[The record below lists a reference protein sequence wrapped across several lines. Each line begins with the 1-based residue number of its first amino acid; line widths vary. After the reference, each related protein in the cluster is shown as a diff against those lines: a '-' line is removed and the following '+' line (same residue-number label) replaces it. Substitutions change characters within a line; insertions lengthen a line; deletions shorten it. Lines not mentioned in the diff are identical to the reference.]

1 MFFGVYTSSTDVAA
15 IEIESDQIYW
25 YDYLSSS
32 YRYDIRTTQVL
43 RDPSAWYHIMCVLD
57 TTQAT
62 SSNRN
67 KIYING
73 SLVTALTT
81 ATYPTQNLDGK
92 FNTAVQHSI
101 GTEGSNLRLF
111 LDAYQTETYFIDGQA
126 LTPSSFGFN
135 SSDTGVWSPKQYT
148 GPFGTNGFY
157 VNFSDNSN
165 TTAAT
170 LGKDYSGNGNNW
182 TPNNFS
188 VTAGA
193 GNDSLVDSP
202 TAYGTDTGVGGE
214 VRGNYCTLNP
224 AVPFYA
230 NSILNGNLQF
240 TNTQAGTWASANSTI
255 AVTSGKWYWE
265 ATVTTLGGAAII
277 GISAPNT
284 IHGSTALG
292 QIANDYAYL
301 WNGDKQGNAGSAS
314 AYGATYTTGDV
325 IGVALDLDAGTLV
338 FYKNN
343 SSQGTAFSSLSG
355 TFCPAVS
362 NFNSGVVNLNFG
374 QRAFAYTAP
383 SGFKALVTTNLPTP
397 TIGATSTTQA
407 NDYFDINLWTGTG
420 ATNTITNSGSMQPD
434 FVWIKSRSTANS
446 HRLFDAVRGATKTLS
461 SNDTAA
467 EATESDSL
475 TSFNSNGFTLG
486 ADTSG
491 GGVNVSTRSYV
502 GWQWNAGGS
511 NATNTSGTITS
522 TVRANTT
529 SGFSVVGYTGTGV
542 NATVGHGLGVAPS
555 MVIVKCRN
563 NAGQWWPVWHT
574 SLTSGAYIL
583 ALQRTDAQGSYP
595 NIFNSTIPTSSV
607 FSVGT
612 SGDSNGSTFTYV
624 AYCFAPVAGYSAFG
638 SYTGNGSAD
647 GAFIYTGFR
656 PRFILFKESSA
667 SGNDWYIFDSVRSTY
682 NVATNRLFPNS
693 SAAEATNFNTLD
705 ILSNGWKLRD
715 SNSAWN
721 GSGSTYIY
729 AAFAENPFKYSLAR

>member
-1 MFFGVYTSSTDVAA
+1 MAGAAGTDYTVLLFNSTDTLCFHNVA
-15 IEIESDQIYW
+15 
-25 YDYLSSS
+25 SSANAGRKFS
-32 YRYDIRTTQVL
+32 SAVYRDVG
-43 RDPSAWYHIMCVLD
+43 AWYHIVAVFD
-57 TTQAT
+57 TDNLTANDRMILYVNGTRLTAYSPDENPNSGQVGQVNNNAIHT
-62 SSNRN
+62 VSRN
-67 KIYING
+67 
-73 SLVTALTT
+73 STA
-81 ATYPTQNLDGK
+81 
-92 FNTAVQHSI
+92 AVQYI
-101 GTEGSNLRLF
+101 DGYLTEIN
-111 LDAYQTETYFIDGQA
+111 FIDGQA

-148 GPFGTNGFY
+148 GTFGTNGFY
-157 VNFSDNSN
+157 LNFSDNSN

-202 TAYGTDTGVGGE
+202 TPYGTDTGVGGE

-224 AVPFYA
+224 LFAA
-230 NSILNGNLQF
+230 GTLSNGNLQHRA
-240 TNTQAGTWASANSTI
+240 TAATWVNASSTLFL
-255 AVTSGKWYWE
+255 TSGKWYWE
-265 ATVTTLGGAAII
+265 VTNIGGNFSMIGVATNAA
-277 GISAPNT
+277 
-284 IHGSTALG
+284 STA
-292 QIANDYAYL
+292 QNYATATNTWTYFTD
-301 WNGDKQGNAGSAS
+301 GTKYGNNATAT
-314 AYGATYTTGDV
+314 AYGASYGNNDV
-325 IGVALDLDAGTLV
+325 IGVALDMDAGTLT
-338 FYKNN
+338 FYKNGV
-343 SSQGTAFSSLSG
+343 SQGTAFNTGLSG
-355 TFCPAVS
+355 LSVCPWVGS
-362 NFNSGVVNLNFG
+362 YTNNVGVDFNFG

-383 SGFKALVTTNLPTP
+383 SGFKALCTTNLPTP

-434 FVWIKSRSTANS
+434 FVWIKSRTTANS

-529 SGFSVVGYTGTGV
+529 SGFSVVTASASGTSPV
-542 NATVGHGLGVAPS
+542 TVGHGLGVAPS
-555 MVIVKCRN
+555 MVIGRVRN
-563 NAGQWWPVWHT
+563 NTANWYVYHSSFSAQDYLVLNSTAAKAT
-574 SLTSGAYIL
+574 SSNIWDVAPTSTVFTIGNPQNGWNGGTA
-583 ALQRTDAQGSYP
+583 GSY
-595 NIFNSTIPTSSV
+595 N
-607 FSVGT
+607 
-612 SGDSNGSTFTYV
+612 YV

-647 GAFIYTGFR
+647 GPFVYTGFR
-656 PRFILFKESSA
+656 PRFVLMKYTNTTSYWI
-667 SGNDWYIFDSVRSTY
+667 IFDTARSTY
-682 NVATNRLFPNS
+682 NLVTAGLRPND
-693 SAAEATNFNTLD
+693 SAAENTNLFAID
-705 ILSNGWKLRD
+705 VLSNGFKVRD
-715 SNSAWN
+715 GGGLN
-721 GSGSTYIY
+721 GSGDTTIY
-729 AAFAENPFKYSLAR
+729 AAIAENPFKYSLAR